1 MPDKDMEKEEIKRRS
16 EQYLNG
22 KATEK
27 EKAMLEAWYLEL
39 GEGAADVP
47 EERIRAIQEE
57 IFQKL
62 PGNGGTKFPTGILL
76 AAAAIAV
83 IMVSLILEVVFHKRD
98 MIVQHVTHD
107 IPSGGNR
114 AMLTLSNGQ
123 KIDLT
128 HAANGSVAVQQ
139 GTRVLK
145 NRAGLLVYDDSAGP
159 GAKGEAREN
168 TVTTPVG
175 GTWQLCLPDGTRVWL
190 NNSSSLTYPS
200 HFRGQS
206 ERMVT
211 LTGEAYF
218 EVAKDKRH
226 PFIVQS
232 GGQEVKVLGTHFDI
246 NAFADEHVVRTT
258 LLEGLVTV
266 SAADKKLTQKLF
278 PGSQSLL
285 QGGSLKLTRA
295 NIEQVVAWKN
305 GYFRFDNTPIEQ
317 VMRELARWY
326 DIDVRFDGPLPT
338 EKLNGRISRSKNIS
352 KVLNALAAT
361 KTVHFKIE
369 GRRVTVMK

>member
-1 MPDKDMEKEEIKRRS
+1 MEKEEIKRRS
-16 EQYLNG
+16 EQYLKG

-39 GEGAADVP
+39 GEGGGKIP

-57 IFQKL
+57 IFRKL
-62 PGNGGTKFPTGILL
+62 PGNGGNKFPTGILL
-76 AAAAIAV
+76 AAAEIAI
-83 IMVSLILEVVFHKRD
+83 IMVSLILEVVFHKPD
-98 MIVQHVTHD
+98 LVVQHVTHD
-107 IPSGGNR
+107 IPPGGNR
-114 AMLTLSNGQ
+114 AVLTLSNGQ

-128 HAANGSVAVQQ
+128 HTANGRVAVQQ

-145 NRAGLLVYDDSAGP
+145 SRAGQLVYDDGAVP
-159 GAKGEAREN
+159 EAKGPAGEN
-168 TVTTPVG
+168 TITTPVG
-175 GTWQLCLPDGTRVWL
+175 GIWQLSLPDGTRVWL

-206 ERMVT
+206 DRIVT
-211 LTGEAYF
+211 LAGEAYF

-226 PFIVQS
+226 PFIVKS

-246 NAFADEHVVRTT
+246 NAFPDEDVVRTT

-266 SAADKKLTQKLF
+266 SAADKRLTQKLF
-278 PGSQSLL
+278 PGNQSILR
-285 QGGSLKLTRA
+285 GGGLKLTSV

-326 DIDVRFDGPLPT
+326 DIDVRFDGSIPT

-352 KVLNALAAT
+352 KVLNALEAT
-361 KTVHFKIE
+361 KTVHFKVE

>member
-1 MPDKDMEKEEIKRRS
+1 MEKKEVKSRAER
-16 EQYLNG
+16 YLNG

-27 EKAMLEAWYLEL
+27 EKAMLEAWYLER
-39 GEGAADVP
+39 GEDAVDIP
-47 EERIRAIQEE
+47 QERIRAMQEE

-62 PGNGGTKFPTGILL
+62 PGNGGRKFPTGILL

-83 IMVSLILEVVFHKRD
+83 IMVSLIPEVVFHQRD
-98 MIVQHVTHD
+98 LVVQHVTHD
-107 IPSGGNR
+107 IPPGGNR
-114 AMLTLSNGQ
+114 AVLTLSNGQ
-123 KIDLT
+123 KIDLS

-145 NRAGLLVYDDSAGP
+145 NRAGQIVYDDGAEP
-159 GAKGEAREN
+159 EAKGQAGEN
-168 TVTTPVG
+168 TITTPVG
-175 GTWQLCLPDGTRVWL
+175 GTWQLNLPDGTRVWL

-200 HFRGQS
+200 HFRGQP
-206 ERMVT
+206 ERTVI

-226 PFIVQS
+226 PFIVKS
-232 GGQEVKVLGTHFDI
+232 EGQEVKVLGTHFDI
-246 NAFADEHVVRTT
+246 NAFPNEQVVRTT

-266 SAADKKLTQKLF
+266 SAADIKVTQKLI
-278 PGSQSLL
+278 PGDQSQL
-285 QGGSLKLTRA
+285 QGGNLKLTRV
-295 NIEQVVAWKN
+295 NVEQVMAWKN

-326 DIDVRFDGPLPT
+326 DIDVHFDGPLPT

-352 KVLNALAAT
+352 KVLSALEAT
-361 KTVHFKIE
+361 KTVHFKVE
-369 GRRVTVMK
+369 ERRVTVMK

>member
-1 MPDKDMEKEEIKRRS
+1 
-16 EQYLNG
+16 
-22 KATEK
+22 
-27 EKAMLEAWYLEL
+27 MLEAWYLEL
-39 GEGAADVP
+39 GEGAADIP
-47 EERIRAIQEE
+47 EERIREIREE

-62 PGNGGTKFPTGILL
+62 PGNSGGKFPAGILL

-83 IMVSLILEVVFHKRD
+83 IMVSLILEVVFHRRD
-98 MIVQHVTHD
+98 LVVQHVTHD
-107 IPSGGNR
+107 IPPGGNR
-114 AMLTLSNGQ
+114 AVLTLSNGQ

-128 HAANGSVAVQQ
+128 HASNGSIAVQQ

-145 NRAGLLVYDDSAGP
+145 NRAGLLVYDDSVGPEAKAQAG
-159 GAKGEAREN
+159 EN

-175 GTWQLCLPDGTRVWL
+175 GSWQLNLPDGTRVWL

-200 HFRGQS
+200 HFRGQPD
-206 ERMVT
+206 RMVT
-211 LTGEAYF
+211 LAGEAYF

-226 PFIVQS
+226 PFIVKS
-232 GGQEVKVLGTHFDI
+232 GGQEVKVLGTHFDV
-246 NAFADEHVVRTT
+246 NAFANEHVVRTT

-278 PGSQSLL
+278 PGNQSLL

-295 NIEQVVAWKN
+295 NLEQVVAWKN

-326 DIDVRFDGPLPT
+326 DIDVRFDGTLPT

-352 KVLNALAAT
+352 KVLSALEAT
-361 KTVHFKIE
+361 KTVHFKME